1 MCFHCFQGKRVQME
15 VTELKLLLL
24 PSYLSVYLLELIMG
38 LNCVDSLIFLES
50 KLQLQSVKFH
60 FLFFV
65 FFTKLLS
72 NLSTKSEDLG
82 IISVL
87 NNKLSKRPSSSQR
100 ECSLYGKSK
109 SGWKIT
115 FKVFQA
121 TAHWTIQQILTINR
135 GNITFL

>member
-1 MCFHCFQGKRVQME
+1 
-15 VTELKLLLL
+15 
-24 PSYLSVYLLELIMG
+24 MG

-109 SGWKIT
+109 SG
-115 FKVFQA
+115 
-121 TAHWTIQQILTINR
+121 
-135 GNITFL
+135 

>member
-1 MCFHCFQGKRVQME
+1 
-15 VTELKLLLL
+15 
-24 PSYLSVYLLELIMG
+24 MG
-38 LNCVDSLIFLES
+38 LNCVDSLISLES

-109 SGWKIT
+109 SG
-115 FKVFQA
+115 
-121 TAHWTIQQILTINR
+121 
-135 GNITFL
+135 

>member
-1 MCFHCFQGKRVQME
+1 MCFHWFQGKRVQME
-15 VTELKLLLL
+15 VTELKLPLL
-24 PSYLSVYLLELIMG
+24 PSYISVSSRVNNG
-38 LNCVDSLIFLES
+38 A
-50 KLQLQSVKFH
+50 KLCWQFDFSRKQTATAKCKISF
-60 FLFFV
+60 FYFFV